1 MVRDTHED
9 DELSFVTIAAATANA
24 LRYLKLD
31 KEEKNPGNNKPNPEE
46 ATEQAVVQQRA
57 FVERRLRELADW
69 ERRIREDRLRYKNWK
84 RP

>member
-1 MVRDTHED
+1 MVRDAND

-31 KEEKNPGNNKPNPEE
+31 KEEKNSGNNKPNPEE
-46 ATEQAVVQQRA
+46 AAEQAVIQQRA
-57 FVERRLRELADW
+57 FVERRLRELSDW
-69 ERRIREDRLRYKNWK
+69 ERRIREDRLRYKHRK